1 MVVTV
6 LGAAE
11 VRQKWGGGGVVEGTL
26 EGSLESESLL
36 CVKGGANASRLSSE
50 TKAGQAG

>member
-1 MVVTV
+1 MVTV

-11 VRQKWGGGGVVEGTL
+11 VRQKWGGGVVEGTL